1 VRFVPLAAARAAD
14 VLLPA
19 IAAALGLSLSGAE
32 GALEQLVRHLR
43 GMEQLLVLDN
53 LEQLRD
59 GVAALAPLIERAPR
73 LTLLATSRERL
84 RLRGEW
90 VLELGGLTTPA
101 DDAPESI
108 DRSSAATLFM
118 QVARRA
124 GGHFAPDV
132 AERRAITQICR
143 ALAGHPLGIELA
155 ASWAHVLSCAE
166 IAAELARS
174 LELLASDAPDQPERH
189 RTIQAVFDAS
199 WHLLAEP
206 ERLAMRQLSAFRGGF
221 DREAATACVQMSA
234 DHTRASPQFSILHL
248 LSTLIG
254 KSLLMR
260 APDGRY
266 SMHELVRQYAGEQLR
281 RAGEVEQ
288 TWARHGAYFISLVEQ
303 AEPHLKGADEAAWL
317 DRLEAEHDNL
327 RAALDRAL
335 AGGAVELAARI
346 CVVLRWLWYI
356 RGYLAEGRQWIE
368 RALAASSASPAQLP
382 PRLRARLLQGAGV
395 LADEQAD
402 YAVAAARYEESI
414 ALYREI
420 GDTKGI
426 QATTNSLGMLAW
438 ARGDYAQAQ
447 SCFEESLRLSRQLG
461 HIFGIANSLNS
472 LGTTIQA
479 QGGGARALALYEE
492 ALATAH
498 TIQYDMLIT
507 MILDNIGELTLAQGD
522 LARAHAV
529 YVEALARQQSLGDTR
544 GAALSR
550 QGLGLVALA
559 QGDLAA
565 ASLHLYEGLAA
576 SWQSASQRELAA
588 YIDHIAAL
596 AAARGHA
603 ALAARLCGA
612 TAAFRE
618 RSGTP
623 LTPFER
629 PAYERT
635 QAAAR
640 AGLDAAA
647 FDAAWAAGRA
657 APLEQIIAELL
668 E

>member
-1 VRFVPLAAARAAD
+1 M
-14 VLLPA
+14 LLPA
-19 IAAALGLSLSGAE
+19 IAAALGLGLSGAE
-32 GALEQLVRHLR
+32 GALEQIARHLR
-43 GMEQLLVLDN
+43 DMELLLVLDN

-59 GVAALAPLIERAPR
+59 GVAALGPLLERAPR
-73 LTLLATSRERL
+73 LTILATSRERL

-90 VLELGGLTTPA
+90 VLELGGLPTPR
-101 DDAPESI
+101 DDAPESL

-124 GGHFAPDV
+124 RGQFDPDE

-155 ASWAHVLSCAE
+155 ASWAHALSCAE
-166 IAAELARS
+166 IAAELAHS
-174 LELLASDAPDQPERH
+174 LELLTSDAPDQPERH
-189 RTIQAVFDAS
+189 RTIQAVFDSS

-206 ERLAMRQLSAFRGGF
+206 ERIALRQLSAFRGGF
-221 DREAATACVQMSA
+221 DREAATAVCVQMSGA
-234 DHTRASPQFSILHL
+234 GHALNPQPSMLQL

-254 KSLLMR
+254 KSLLAR
-260 APDGRY
+260 ATEGRY
-266 SMHELVRQYAGEQLR
+266 AMHELVRQYAGQQLR
-281 RAGEVEQ
+281 QAGEAEQ
-288 TWARHGAYFISLVEQ
+288 TWERHGAYFLSLVEQ
-303 AEPHLKGADEAAWL
+303 AEPHLKGADEAIWFE
-317 DRLEAEHDNL
+317 RLSTEHDNL

-335 AGGAVELAARI
+335 ASGEVELAARM

-356 RGYLAEGRQWIE
+356 RGYIAEGRQWIE
-368 RALAASSASPAQLP
+368 RTLAAASASPAQLP

-395 LADEQAD
+395 LADEQAE
-402 YAVAAARYEESI
+402 YAVAAARYAEAI

-420 GDTKGI
+420 GDTRGV

-438 ARGDYAQAQ
+438 ARGDYTQAQ
-447 SCFEESLRLSRQLG
+447 SCFEESLGLSRQLG
-461 HIFGIANSLNS
+461 HTFGIANSLNG
-472 LGTTIQA
+472 LGTAIQA
-479 QGGGARALALYEE
+479 QGDGPQALVFYEE

-498 TIQYDMLIT
+498 ALQYDPLIT
-507 MILDNIGELTLAQGD
+507 MILDNIGEVSLAQGD

-529 YVEALARQQSLGDTR
+529 YAEALVRQQSLGDTR

-550 QGLGLVALA
+550 QGLGLIALA

-565 ASLHLYEGLAA
+565 AQRHFSDGLAA

-588 YIDHIAAL
+588 YIDNIAAL
-596 AAARGHA
+596 LLAQGQAGR
-603 ALAARLCGA
+603 AARLCGA

-635 QAAAR
+635 WAAAR
-640 AGLDAAA
+640 ASLDSAA

-657 APLEQIIAELL
+657 TPLEQIIAELVEL
-668 E
+668 